1 MSKIRESAKGKDC
14 QVRLENICN
23 GNPETTVLAHVNGA
37 GVAKKSLD
45 IFGSYCCSECHREVD
60 RLPNLHHVVDF
71 EDALKIIKFYE
82 GVFRSQKSMLEQGLI
97 KIGR

>member
-1 MSKIRESAKGKDC
+1 
-14 QVRLENICN
+14 
-23 GNPETTVLAHVNGA
+23 
-37 GVAKKSLD
+37 
-45 IFGSYCCSECHREVD
+45 
-60 RLPNLHHVVDF
+60 VDF